1 MVRDGLDG
9 RSNCGWNVNV
19 LNVARSVQKEAH
31 LLGSRLL
38 QERAQRNPRAML
50 TSFELSVPFRDT
62 VDTTYQER
70 RYPDDCRMR
79 WGDVCSP
86 GEA

>member
-1 MVRDGLDG
+1 MVGDGLDG
-9 RSNCGWNVNV
+9 RSNCGWNVDV
-19 LNVARSVQKEAH
+19 FNVARSIQKEAR
-31 LLGSRLL
+31 LLGIRLS

-50 TSFELSVPFRDT
+50 TSFELKIPFRNA

-70 RYPDDCRMR
+70 RYLDEYRIR
-79 WGDVCSP
+79 NEDVCAP